1 MIHEGDIWI
10 VPLNSE
16 NPTQI
21 ADTPENERWVD
32 CSPDGKWLS
41 YLTYEEFK
49 VRPESTLWEAD
60 FEEILEKLQQ

>member
-21 ADTPENERWVD
+21 TDTPENERWVNL
-32 CSPDGKWLS
+32 SHDGKRFVFAGWKGGDKEFWLMENF
-41 YLTYEEFK
+41 L
-49 VRPESTLWEAD
+49 PE
-60 FEEILEKLQQ
+60 

>member
-21 ADTPENERWVD
+21 TDTPENERWVD
-32 CSPDGKWLS
+32 LSPDGKWIC
-41 YLTYEEFK
+41 YCYYEIGK
-49 VRPESTLWEAD
+49 VRPESTMWEAD
-60 FEEILEKLQQ
+60 FEEILEKLQK